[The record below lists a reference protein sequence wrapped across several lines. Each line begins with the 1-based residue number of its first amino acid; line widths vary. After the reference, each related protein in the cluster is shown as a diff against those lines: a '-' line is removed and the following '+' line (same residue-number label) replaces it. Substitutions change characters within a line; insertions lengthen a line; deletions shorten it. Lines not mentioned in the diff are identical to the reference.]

1 GEKRA
6 TYLATQHSVFAE
18 LTDLYAS
25 DDQTTQ
31 LAFVTYER
39 GRARSLRYAASQTQG
54 DTSVNPTTPPTA
66 RYQQMLQHVVELT
79 ESKTNL
85 LDALAQEAMRE
96 GHAEEPFDQQ
106 QLTRTL
112 GQLKATLVEY
122 SAGPRDMFAFIVN
135 DSGLRVVRLGDRQ
148 KISAAAADLHD
159 RLLDPESPRSE
170 IRTSARQL
178 AELVLWPL
186 TAQLGAKRLIFV
198 PDEGLHTIP
207 FNILPWSPTAGDQL
221 VLHHAEVAIVP
232 SALFLTR
239 MQANIPARVNAPRV
253 ELL

>member
-1 GEKRA
+1 M
-6 TYLATQHSVFAE
+6 H
-18 LTDLYAS
+18 
-25 DDQTTQ
+25 
-31 LAFVTYER
+31 
-39 GRARSLRYAASQTQG
+39 
-54 DTSVNPTTPPTA
+54 
-66 RYQQMLQHVVELT
+66 
-79 ESKTNL
+79 
-85 LDALAQEAMRE
+85 E
-96 GHAEEPFDQQ
+96 GHAEDPFDQQ

-159 RLLDPESPRSE
+159 RLLDPESPRSD

-207 FNILPWSPTAGDQL
+207 FNILPWSANGHGPVGSATCGGRDRPLGAVPDPDAGQHAGACQRTACR
-221 VLHHAEVAIVP
+221 VAG
-232 SALFLTR
+232 
-239 MQANIPARVNAPRV
+239 
-253 ELL
+253 